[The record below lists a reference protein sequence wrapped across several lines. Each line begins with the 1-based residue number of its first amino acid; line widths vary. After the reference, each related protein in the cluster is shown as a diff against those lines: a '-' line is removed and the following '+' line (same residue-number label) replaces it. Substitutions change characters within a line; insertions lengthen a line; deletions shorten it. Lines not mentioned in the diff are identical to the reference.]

1 MIPDLNHQVQ
11 SKQALQQLDH
21 DKHTRLRHF
30 SEGEKVFV
38 KNQRPGGNPWLP
50 GEIIEITGPVSY
62 RVQLSDGTARQTHQD
77 SLRKR
82 SCEANPHEV
91 SQDQCHPQRQWKLH
105 PRLVYADILLLTF
118 LLREEECSY
127 VT

>member
-1 MIPDLNHQVQ
+1 MTDIPDF
-11 SKQALQQLDH
+11 A
-21 DKHTRLRHF
+21 TFLR
-30 SEGEKVFV
+30 GRVFV

-77 SLRKR
+77 YLRKR

-91 SQDQCHPQRQWKLH
+91 SQDQSSSTTTVETSPTASVRRY
-105 PRLVYADILLLTF
+105 P
-118 LLREEECSY
+118 
-127 VT
+127 VTYLPFKGGGM